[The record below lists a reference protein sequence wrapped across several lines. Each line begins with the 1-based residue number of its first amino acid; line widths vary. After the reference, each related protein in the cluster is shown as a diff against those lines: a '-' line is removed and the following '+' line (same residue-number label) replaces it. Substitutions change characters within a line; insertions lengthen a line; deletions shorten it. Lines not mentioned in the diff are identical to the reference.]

1 MYTSSVMKELNK
13 RREKER
19 HLAINTVVTIRVS
32 KPFYTNL
39 QIKSLV
45 HKSNPSEMMRLLA
58 EVGSKQLGWDLDNPI

>member
-1 MYTSSVMKELNK
+1 MYTHSIMKELQD

-32 KPFYTNL
+32 KPFATNL
-39 QIKSLV
+39 QIKSMV

-58 EVGSKQLGWDLDNPI
+58 EIGAKELGWDLDMPI

>member
-1 MYTSSVMKELNK
+1 MYTSSVMKELND

-58 EVGSKQLGWDLDNPI
+58 EVGSKELGWDMDNPK